1 MKRTTVSNRRVAML
15 GVIALAAAGLGPAL
29 SATPEAAQAPA
40 STTASPAARVS
51 VTYDNPDNFTEARQ
65 FGQED
70 RFNGVTY
77 LEPLKTHLVK
87 QAARM
92 LPPGYRLNVTITDI
106 KLAGAYEPWQ
116 GIDLRHVR
124 FMKDIYPPRIDL
136 TFQLIGSDGKVL
148 REGSRKLRD
157 MGYLQGNLLVSN
169 TDRLRYDK
177 ALIDRWLRRGP
188 DKL

>member
-1 MKRTTVSNRRVAML
+1 MKRMTVSNRRVAML
-15 GVIALAAAGLGPAL
+15 GVLALAAASLGPAL

-40 STTASPAARVS
+40 STTAAPAARVS

-65 FGQED
+65 FGRQD
-70 RFNGVTY
+70 RFNGLTY
-77 LEPLKTHLVK
+77 LEPLKAHLIK

-92 LPPGYRLNVTITDI
+92 LPPGDQLKVTITDI

-116 GIDLRHVR
+116 GIDLQHVR

-136 TFQLIGSDGKVL
+136 TFQLIDSDGKVL

-157 MGYLQGNLLVSN
+157 MGYLHSGLLKSGS
-169 TDRLRYDK
+169 DRLRYDK